1 MPSDQNSSQNRRSHY
16 HRGRRGADRR
26 GTERRHAPA
35 PEASHRDNVDVEQIM
50 REIRSRISSR
60 HGVDLSTQQIQELAA
75 RRLEAILEP
84 RHVKPALLEQMRR
97 AAGERIEV
105 PSTAVAA
112 EPPFDEARLYESH
125 RGIVATLRRL
135 LNPLLKLLFNPTPI
149 AQALSAQAAR
159 NNAAA
164 QREAELYAR
173 QAEWNALH
181 YEILQRL
188 VTENARSA
196 IEVQT
201 LLHRME
207 ALEAKLDFNE
217 RRVRGMEL
225 STHQSRPAP
234 RPADAPAPE
243 SPAPSSGAAGP
254 TPVES
259 GDGARRRRRRRR
271 GRRSGVPGAEG
282 PGNTDANG
290 RIASG
295 VDGESD
301 TDGDEIESPDT
312 VSPEHA
318 GSENSALEPAHHFS
332 LLQPAERY
340 PSSDTGAAPSPSPV
354 SAPSQSPPPSPAWSD
369 SPSASPSGLPSSRE
383 ASPAPAPV
391 SDSGGDRQGES
402 PGTGAVAGDTDD
414 STGR

>member
-26 GTERRHAPA
+26 GTERRTVPA
-35 PEASHRDNVDVEQIM
+35 AEAGHRDNVDVEQIM
-50 REIRSRISSR
+50 RDIRSRISSR
-60 HGVDLSTQQIQELAA
+60 HGIDLSAQQIQELAA

-105 PSTAVAA
+105 PAA
-112 EPPFDEARLYESH
+112 TVDTEPPFDEASLYESH
-125 RGIVATLRRL
+125 RGIVTTLRRL

-149 AQALSAQAAR
+149 ARALTAQAVR

-234 RPADAPAPE
+234 RPVEAPPTPDV
-243 SPAPSSGAAGP
+243 PAPSSGGAPAS
-254 TPVES
+254 TTAES

-271 GRRSGVPGAEG
+271 GRRSGVPGTEG
-282 PGNTDANG
+282 AGNADANG
-290 RIASG
+290 RMAS
-295 VDGESD
+295 DSD
-301 TDGDEIESPDT
+301 AETDTEADETEA
-312 VSPEHA
+312 PEVA
-318 GSENSALEPAHHFS
+318 VAEREGSETGALEPAHHFS

-340 PSSDTGAAPSPSPV
+340 PSGDAVAPPSPSP
-354 SAPSQSPPPSPAWSD
+354 
-369 SPSASPSGLPSSRE
+369 SRE
-383 ASPAPAPV
+383 SSSEGT
-391 SDSGGDRQGES
+391 SDAM
-402 PGTGAVAGDTDD
+402 PGAVTNDKDDTDD
-414 STGR
+414 PAGR